1 MKRFKIGGVP
11 EHFNLPWRL
20 AIEEGK
26 FKAAGIELHWS
37 DMTGGTGQMIKGLQ
51 AGSLDIAVLLT
62 EGITRAI
69 LKGLDAKIISVY
81 VQSPLCWG
89 IHVPVDQSIKALKD
103 LDGATFAISREG
115 SGSHLMSYV
124 LAQREGWESSSLSFD
139 VVGDVYGGLWALSN
153 GEADGFLWEKY
164 TTQPFVDQAKCKRIG
179 EVYTPWPCFVI
190 AVRNEVLQSD
200 EALLNVILSIVQ
212 ERAAQLKQA
221 ADSPEVLAWRYALKK
236 DEVAAWLSQTEWSNS
251 PNMDTAQ
258 LKNTVD
264 TLLELNLISA
274 EEATDWPTKLLGK

>member
-26 FKAAGIELHWS
+26 FRDAGVELHWS

-51 AGSLDIAVLLT
+51 AGTLDIAVLLT

-69 LKGLDAKIISVY
+69 LKGLDAKIIAVY

-89 IHVPVDQSIKALKD
+89 IHTPSHQTVQNLAE

-124 LAQREGWESSSLSFD
+124 LAQREGWEPAALSFD
-139 VVGDVYGGLWALSN
+139 VVGDVYGGLWALN
-153 GEADGFLWEKY
+153 HGEAQGFLWEKY
-164 TTQPFVDQAKCKRIG
+164 TTQPFVDQGKCKRIG

-190 AVRNEVLQSD
+190 AVRNEVLAQE
-200 EALLNVILSIVQ
+200 EALLSAVISIIQ
-212 ERAAQLKQA
+212 ERAAQLKVA
-221 ADSPEVLAWRYALKK
+221 PDTAEVLAWRYALKK
-236 DEVAAWLSQTEWSNS
+236 
-251 PNMDTAQ
+251 
-258 LKNTVD
+258 
-264 TLLELNLISA
+264 
-274 EEATDWPTKLLGK
+274 

>member
-20 AIEEGK
+20 AIEEGR
-26 FKAAGIELHWS
+26 FKNENIELHWS

-51 AGSLDIAVLLT
+51 AGTIDVAVLLT

-69 LKGLDAKIISVY
+69 LKGLEAKMIAVY

-89 IHVPVDQSIKALKD
+89 IHAPTDNSIAHLND

-124 LAQREGWESSSLSFD
+124 LAQREGWEPDALSFN
-139 VVGDVYGGLWALSN
+139 VVGDVYGGLWALN
-153 GEADGFLWEKY
+153 HGEAQAFLWEKY
-164 TTQPFVDQAKCKRIG
+164 TTQPFVDQLKCKRIG

-190 AVRNEVLQSD
+190 AVRNEVLQN
-200 EALLNVILSIVQ
+200 EADLLHSIIDIVQ
-212 ERAAQLKQA
+212 KRAAQLKA
-221 ADSPEVLAWRYALKK
+221 ADDAAEVLAWRYALKK
-236 DEVAAWLSQTEWSNS
+236 DQVEAWLRQTEWSVASKINAA
-251 PNMDTAQ
+251 D
-258 LKNTVD
+258 LEKTVE
-264 TLLELNLISA
+264 TLLELGLVNQ
-274 EEATDWPTKLLGK
+274 EEAENWHEKLF

>member
-26 FKAAGIELHWS
+26 FKDAGLELHWS

-51 AGSLDIAVLLT
+51 AGTLDIAVLLT

-69 LKGLDAKIISVY
+69 LKGLDAKIIAVY

-89 IHVPVDQSIKALKD
+89 IHVPTNQALHGLAD
-103 LDGATFAISREG
+103 LDAATFAISREG

-124 LAQREGWESSSLSFD
+124 LAQREGWDLDALSFD
-139 VVGDVYGGLWALSN
+139 VVGDVYGGLWALN
-153 GEADGFLWEKY
+153 HGEAQGFLWEKY
-164 TTQPFVDQAKCKRIG
+164 TTQPFVDQGKCKRIG

-190 AVRNEVLQSD
+190 AVRNEVLEQE
-200 EALLNVILSIVQ
+200 EALLNEVIAIIQ
-212 ERAAQLKQA
+212 ARAAQLKA
-221 ADSPEVLAWRYALKK
+221 APDNAEVVAWRYALKQG
-236 DEVAAWLSQTEWSNS
+236 EVSAWLKQTEWSS
-251 PNMDTAQ
+251 ALKIDQTDIQTA
-258 LKNTVD
+258 VE
-264 TLLELNLISA
+264 TLLDLDLLSA
-274 EEATDWPTKLLGK
+274 QEAENWPSKLFK

>member
-26 FKAAGIELHWS
+26 FKAADIELHWS

-69 LKGLDAKIISVY
+69 LKGLDAKIIAVY

-89 IHVPVDQSIKALKD
+89 IHVPVNQSIQELKD
-103 LDGATFAISREG
+103 LDSATFAISREG

-124 LAQREGWESSSLSFD
+124 LAQREGWESSSLSFE
-139 VVGDVYGGLWALSN
+139 VVGDVYGGLWALSH
-153 GEADGFLWEKY
+153 GEANGFLWEKY

-200 EALLNVILSIVQ
+200 EALLKMVLSIVQ
-212 ERAAQLKQA
+212 ARAAQLKQA
-221 ADSPEVLAWRYALKK
+221 LDSPEVLAWRYALKK
-236 DEVAAWLSQTEWSNS
+236 DEVAAWLSETEWSNS
-251 PNMDTAQ
+251 SVLESSELQ
-258 LKNTVD
+258 KTVE
-264 TLLELNLISA
+264 TLLELELISPD
-274 EEATDWPTKLLGK
+274 EAKDWPTKLLG

>member
-69 LKGLDAKIISVY
+69 LKGLDAKIIAVY

-89 IHVPVDQSIKALKD
+89 IHVPVNQSIQELKD
-103 LDGATFAISREG
+103 LDSATFAISREG

-124 LAQREGWESSSLSFD
+124 LAQREGWESSSLSFE
-139 VVGDVYGGLWALSN
+139 VVGDVYGGLWALSH
-153 GEADGFLWEKY
+153 GEANGFLWEKY

-200 EALLNVILSIVQ
+200 EALLKMVLSIVQ
-212 ERAAQLKQA
+212 ARAAQLKQA
-221 ADSPEVLAWRYALKK
+221 LDSPEVLAWRYALKK
-236 DEVAAWLSQTEWSNS
+236 DEVAAWLSETEWSNS
-251 PNMDTAQ
+251 SVLESSELQ
-258 LKNTVD
+258 KTVE
-264 TLLELNLISA
+264 TLLELELISPD
-274 EEATDWPTKLLGK
+274 EAKDWPTKLLG

>member
-26 FKAAGIELHWS
+26 FKEAGVELHWS

-51 AGSLDIAVLLT
+51 AGTLDIAVLLT

-69 LKGLDAKIISVY
+69 LKGLDAKIIAVY

-89 IHVPVDQSIKALKD
+89 IHAPINEATQNLAV

-124 LAQREGWESSSLSFD
+124 LAQREGWDASALSFN
-139 VVGDVYGGLWALSN
+139 VVGDVYGGLWALN
-153 GEADGFLWEKY
+153 NDEAQGFLWEKY
-164 TTQPFVDQAKCKRIG
+164 TTQPFVDQGKCKRIG

-190 AVRNEVLQSD
+190 AVRNEVLAT
-200 EALLNVILSIVQ
+200 EKPLLQQLLTIVQ
-212 ERAAQLKQA
+212 ARAKQLKQA
-221 ADSPEVLAWRYALKK
+221 PDAAEVLAWRYALKK
-236 DEVAAWLSQTEWSNS
+236 DEVTEWLHQTEWSAATQI
-251 PNMDTAQ
+251 DQ
-258 LKNTVD
+258 QELQQTVE
-264 TLLELNLISA
+264 TLLDLKLLSS
-274 EEATDWPTKLLGK
+274 EEAQDWPVKLLG

>member
-26 FKAAGIELHWS
+26 FRDAGVELHWS

-51 AGSLDIAVLLT
+51 AGTLDIAVLLT

-69 LKGLDAKIISVY
+69 LKGLEAKIIAVY

-89 IHVPVDQSIKALKD
+89 IHVPTHQSLNQLTD

-124 LAQREGWESSSLSFD
+124 LAQREGWEPDALSFN
-139 VVGDVYGGLWALSN
+139 VVGDVYGGLWALN
-153 GEADGFLWEKY
+153 HGEAQGFLWEKY
-164 TTQPFVDQAKCKRIG
+164 TTQPFVDQGKCKRIG

-190 AVRNEVLQSD
+190 AVRNEVWAKEEDLMS
-200 EALLNVILSIVQ
+200 AIISIIQ
-212 ERAAQLKQA
+212 ERATQLKVA
-221 ADSPEVLAWRYALKK
+221 PDTAEVLAWRYALKQG
-236 DEVAAWLSQTEWSNS
+236 EVTAWLKQTEWSREVE
-251 PNMDTAQ
+251 MDQTAIQ
-258 LKNTVD
+258 TTVE
-264 TLLELNLISA
+264 TLLELDLITAQEA
-274 EEATDWPTKLLGK
+274 ENWPSKLFK

>member
-26 FKAAGIELHWS
+26 FKSAGIELHWS

-89 IHVPVDQSIKALKD
+89 VHVPANQSFHSLSE

-115 SGSHLMSYV
+115 SGSHLMSFV
-124 LAQREGWESSSLSFD
+124 LAQREGWEPNALSFN
-139 VVGDVYGGLWALSN
+139 VVGDVYGGLWALHH

-179 EVYTPWPCFVI
+179 EVFTPWPCFVI
-190 AVRNEVLQSD
+190 AVRNDVLHSDAELLQEVLR
-200 EALLNVILSIVQ
+200 IIQ
-212 ERAAQLKQA
+212 ERAAQLKNA
-221 ADSPEVLAWRYALKK
+221 SDAPEVLAWRYALRKN
-236 DEVAAWLSQTEWSNS
+236 EVEEWLQQTEWASTTNL
-251 PNMDTAQ
+251 DQ
-258 LKNTVD
+258 EVLKKTVE
-264 TLLELNLISA
+264 TLLDLGLISHQ
-274 EEATDWPTKLLGK
+274 EAAGWPEKLLG

>member
-26 FKAAGIELHWS
+26 FKSAGIELHWS

-89 IHVPVDQSIKALKD
+89 VHVPANQSFHSLSE

-115 SGSHLMSYV
+115 SGSHLMSFV
-124 LAQREGWESSSLSFD
+124 LAQREGWEPNALSFN
-139 VVGDVYGGLWALSN
+139 VVGDVYGGLWALHH

-179 EVYTPWPCFVI
+179 EVFTPWPCFVI
-190 AVRNEVLQSD
+190 AVRNDVLHSDAELLQEVLR
-200 EALLNVILSIVQ
+200 IVQ
-212 ERAAQLKQA
+212 ERAAQLKNA
-221 ADSPEVLAWRYALKK
+221 SDAPEVLAWRYALRKN
-236 DEVAAWLSQTEWSNS
+236 EVEEWLQQTEWASTTNL
-251 PNMDTAQ
+251 DQ
-258 LKNTVD
+258 EVLKKTVE
-264 TLLELNLISA
+264 TLLDLGLISHQ
-274 EEATDWPTKLLGK
+274 EAAGWPEKLLG

>member
-190 AVRNEVLQSD
+190 AVRNEVLQSE

-236 DEVAAWLSQTEWSNS
+236 DEVAAWLRETEWSNS

-264 TLLELNLISA
+264 TLLELDLISA
-274 EEATDWPTKLLGK
+274 EEAKEWPAKLLGN

>member
-26 FKAAGIELHWS
+26 FREAGIELHWS

-51 AGSLDIAVLLT
+51 AGTLDIAVLLT

-69 LKGLDAKIISVY
+69 LKGLDAKIIAVY

-89 IHVPVDQSIKALKD
+89 IHVPINEAKQNLSV

-124 LAQREGWESSSLSFD
+124 LAQREGWDASALSFN
-139 VVGDVYGGLWALSN
+139 VVGDVYGGLWALN
-153 GEADGFLWEKY
+153 HDEAQGFLWEKY
-164 TTQPFVDQAKCKRIG
+164 TTQPFVDQGKCKRIG

-190 AVRNEVLQSD
+190 AVRNEVLDSD
-200 EALLNVILSIVQ
+200 HDLLKCMLKVVQ
-212 ERAAQLKQA
+212 ERASQLKNASDA
-221 ADSPEVLAWRYALKK
+221 AEVLAWRYALQK
-236 DEVAAWLSQTEWSNS
+236 DEVTDWLRQTEWSAATQIHH
-251 PNMDTAQ
+251 DDLQ
-258 LKNTVD
+258 HTVE
-264 TLLELNLISA
+264 TLLDLKLLSS
-274 EEATDWPTKLLGK
+274 EEVQDWPVKLLG